1 MLINGMKLD
10 TISAY
15 DRGLAYGDGHFTTMA
30 VREGRVL
37 QWPAHL
43 ARLQLA
49 NNRLGL
55 VEPDWDLLTREVEEM
70 VAEQPQCVAKVILTR
85 GEGGRGYDGSGCQ
98 HTTRII
104 SLAPFPTHYGQWQQE
119 GIEMVVCRQRIGD
132 APMLAGLKT
141 LNRLEQVLL
150 KSELVSRNAVEGIV
164 LNSRGFLVEG
174 VSANLFW
181 RRGKTVFTPDLARGG
196 VDGIMRRQVMAM
208 LKQMSIELRVVEAP
222 LESLWQAEEVWL
234 TNTLMGVV
242 PVNGIE
248 DIHYPPAVLSRRLQ
262 ERLVIEV

>member
-1 MLINGMKLD
+1 
-10 TISAY
+10 
-15 DRGLAYGDGHFTTMA
+15 
-30 VREGRVL
+30 
-37 QWPAHL
+37 
-43 ARLQLA
+43 
-49 NNRLGL
+49 
-55 VEPDWDLLTREVEEM
+55 
-70 VAEQPQCVAKVILTR
+70 
-85 GEGGRGYDGSGCQ
+85 
-98 HTTRII
+98 
-104 SLAPFPTHYGQWQQE
+104 
-119 GIEMVVCRQRIGD
+119 
-132 APMLAGLKT
+132 
-141 LNRLEQVLL
+141 
-150 KSELVSRNAVEGIV
+150 
-164 LNSRGFLVEG
+164 GFLIEG

-248 DIHYPPAVLSRRLQ
+248 DKQYPPPVLSRRLQ

>member
-1 MLINGMKLD
+1 
-10 TISAY
+10 
-15 DRGLAYGDGHFTTMA
+15 
-30 VREGRVL
+30 
-37 QWPAHL
+37 
-43 ARLQLA
+43 
-49 NNRLGL
+49 
-55 VEPDWDLLTREVEEM
+55 
-70 VAEQPQCVAKVILTR
+70 
-85 GEGGRGYDGSGCQ
+85 
-98 HTTRII
+98 
-104 SLAPFPTHYGQWQQE
+104 
-119 GIEMVVCRQRIGD
+119 MVVCRQRIGD

-164 LNSRGFLVEG
+164 LNSRGFLTEG

-248 DIHYPPAVLSRRLQ
+248 DIHYPAAVLSRRLQ